1 MQDKAHAQAHVKHTK
16 ADAGH
21 ARRNSPRKQVQGTRA
36 SRLCVDGFVL
46 QDKQHGKARETRDT
60 GTCSLRACSE
70 RTQRKVPGV
79 SLPLSLVC
87 FNRAG
92 HQGNATLENGQKR
105 P

>member
-36 SRLCVDGFVL
+36 SRLCVDGFVS
-46 QDKQHGKARETRDT
+46 QDKQHGKALETKDT
-60 GTCSLRACSE
+60 GTYSSRACSE
-70 RTQRKVPGV
+70 STRRKVPGV

-92 HQGNATLENGQKR
+92 HQRNATLENGEKR